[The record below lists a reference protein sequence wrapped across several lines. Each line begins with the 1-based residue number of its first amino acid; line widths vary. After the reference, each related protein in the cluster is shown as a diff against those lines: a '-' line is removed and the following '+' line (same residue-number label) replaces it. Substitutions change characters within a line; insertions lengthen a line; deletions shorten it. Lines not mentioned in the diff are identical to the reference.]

1 MKELIIKN
9 SSFEEDVLNSDIPIL
24 VDFWAEWCGPC
35 KMLSPV
41 LAEIAEE
48 NDAFKIGKVNVD
60 KDPSLAQK
68 YLITNIP
75 CLILFKD
82 GKEVNRMV
90 GFHSKEEVLE
100 FIQK

>member
-90 GFHSKEEVLE
+90 GLHSKEEVLE

>member
-41 LAEIAEE
+41 LTEIAEE

>member
-41 LAEIAEE
+41 LTEIAEE

-90 GFHSKEEVLE
+90 GLHSKEEVLE